1 VVDVAGARSTGGW
14 MFPVVIAPPELVAV
28 YNLLYGRL
36 FDRHRDMTLPTA
48 FLIDAQG
55 NIAKIYQ
62 GALRL
67 DHVAAD
73 FRGIPKTPAER
84 MARGLP
90 FAGVSE
96 TYEVG
101 RNYLSFGS
109 VFYERGYLEQAEE
122 FFRLAGKENP
132 GGAEPLYGLGS
143 VYLEQ
148 KRNKEAREYFER
160 AVKSAADYPATLPNA
175 WNNLGILAAREGN
188 ADEAIG
194 SFRKALE
201 INPDHA
207 VALQNLGN
215 AYRQKKDWDAAKRT
229 LERALALN
237 PEDAEANYGLGMV
250 YAQLNDTGRA
260 YEYLQKA
267 LVARPAY
274 PEALNNL
281 GILYLRTGRS
291 EEAKKSFA
299 ESIRVAPGFDQAYL
313 NLARVYAI
321 EGNKAKARATLEGLL
336 KVHPEQVQAR
346 KELAELG
353 P

>member
-1 VVDVAGARSTGGW
+1 VNVVGTKAADEWA
-14 MFPVVIAPPELVAV
+14 FPVVSAPPELIAV

-36 FDRHRDMTLPTA
+36 LDRHRDMGLPTT
-48 FLIDAQG
+48 FLTDAQG

-67 DHVAAD
+67 DHVESD
-73 FRGIPKTPAER
+73 FRQIPKTTAER

-122 FFRLAGKENP
+122 FFRLAEKEDP

-148 KRNKEAREYFER
+148 QKRKEAREYFER
-160 AVKSAADYPATLPNA
+160 AVRSAADYPPTLPNA
-175 WNNLGILAAREGN
+175 WNNLGILAAREGKT
-188 ADEAIG
+188 DEAIG
-194 SFRKALE
+194 FFQKALE
-201 INPDHA
+201 INPDHT

-215 AYRQKKDWDAAKRT
+215 AYRQKKDWGAAKKT
-229 LERALALN
+229 LEHALALN
-237 PEDAEANYGLGMV
+237 PDDAEANYGLGMV

-260 YEYLQKA
+260 YDYLQKA
-267 LVARPAY
+267 LAARPAY

-281 GILYLRTGRS
+281 GILYLRTGRP

-299 ESIRVAPGFDQAYL
+299 ESIRVGPGFEQAYL

-321 EGNKAKARATLEGLL
+321 EGDKAKARATLQELL
-336 KVHPEQVQAR
+336 KVHPEQAQAR
-346 KELAELG
+346 KELEELRE
-353 P
+353 